1 METIT
6 LGQSSIAVPPLCIGT
21 WAWGDKLFWSY
32 GSDYDEKKL
41 KEAFNAALEAGTTF
55 FDTAEIYGLGLSEE
69 LLGQFMKQSDR
80 SAILQLNLALYLGDL
95 PLNLSQMRLQIA

>member
-32 GSDYDEKKL
+32 GSDYDEKQL

-55 FDTAEIYGLGLSEE
+55 FDTAEQNS
-69 LLGQFMKQSDR
+69 S
-80 SAILQLNLALYLGDL
+80 YLD
-95 PLNLSQMRLQIA
+95 AV